1 MGNNIDENVVFQPT
15 VLDNEVLNPV
25 LLGAGQNVTNS
36 VEVPEE
42 NPDI

>member
-25 LLGAGQNVTNS
+25 LLGPDQTVKYS
-36 VEVPEE
+36 VEEPEE
-42 NPDI
+42 KPDI